1 MKFKWSLATWQHARG
16 PTKCHKLWGLRG
28 LGCPGSRTYIYPP
41 APVPSHSTANLRL
54 CVFTR
59 VWQSSPHVLSS
70 HILGLTSH
78 VHPCRLLGFPLTE
91 SIQTSQDSRPNMPP
105 FLHLYLYTQNMK
117 GQIFYLTPTQFQ
129 LLDTCP
135 HNSFATFVA
144 HNFEFSTNISTRI
157 HQVLDLLAHC

>member
-1 MKFKWSLATWQHARG
+1 MIVGNLATCQRSHQVSQTMGSPR
-16 PTKCHKLWGLRG
+16 PRM
-28 LGCPGSRTYIYPP
+28 PGVSNIHICPP
-41 APVPSHSTANLRL
+41 APIPSHSTANLRL

-105 FLHLYLYTQNMK
+105 FLQLHLYTQNIK
-117 GQIFYLTPTQFQ
+117 GQIFYLTRTQFE
-129 LLDTCP
+129 LL
-135 HNSFATFVA
+135 
-144 HNFEFSTNISTRI
+144 
-157 HQVLDLLAHC
+157 Q